1 MDYKIQKSS
10 IVARKEEKKPNKKTK
25 RGASML
31 CVARRR
37 GLFLTSEKT
46 AQPDE
51 YRSRL
56 ERSKLL
62 LSADNKTLFE
72 QLIVIHCHTA
82 GQ

>member
-1 MDYKIQKSS
+1 MDYQIKKSV
-10 IVARKEEKKPNKKTK
+10 IVIRKGGEKKTKK
-25 RGASML
+25 RGASVL
-31 CVARRR
+31 CGARRR

-72 QLIVIHCHTA
+72 QLIVIHSHTA